1 MDAMRVTGDSEPTLG
16 RPVAVLARQVE
27 AAMGGDEAAFEAL
40 VTARVA
46 RAYRMALAILGSEAD
61 ARDAVQDAWVAAWRQ
76 LPTLLDVSRFTSWL
90 DQIVVNACRMTL
102 RKRRRVREIALADD
116 VDIASHHPGPEQVA
130 EREALDRA
138 FGRLTIDQRSI
149 LVLHHLERQPLSVIA
164 ETLGIPVG
172 TAKSRLHTARS
183 TLERLLAEE
192 R

>member
-1 MDAMRVTGDSEPTLG
+1 MDAMRVTGDAEPTLG
-16 RPVAVLARQVE
+16 RPVAVPARQVE
-27 AAMGGDEAAFEAL
+27 AAMGGDEAAYEEL
-40 VTARVA
+40 VTTRVA
-46 RAYRMALAILGSEAD
+46 RSYRMALAILGSEAD

-76 LPTLLDVSRFTSWL
+76 LPTLLDASRFASWL
-90 DQIVVNACRMTL
+90 DQIVVNTCRMTL

-116 VDIASHHPGPEQVA
+116 ADIASHHPGPEQVA